1 MCSPKRD
8 TMHLH
13 NKPSFTVIFCLLFCI
28 LVAGSAFAQPQA
40 QSSQGQHNQ
49 TVQPTPL
56 PSDIDPADPALPVC
70 MRSATPAPPPTSTNT
85 PPNTKP
91 SSSDADIV
99 PSSKAPVGQ
108 VIKGKSGY
116 EMIKRV
122 QNIMLP
128 VTVVDDRRRLVTNLT
143 RRDFEVYEKGEPQE
157 IIDVRREDVPVS
169 IGI

>member
-56 PSDIDPADPALPVC
+56 PSDIDPADPALPVW
-70 MRSATPAPPPTSTNT
+70 MRPANPTPSTTSPSTTSKNAGTPAP
-85 PPNTKP
+85 
-91 SSSDADIV
+91 SDTD
-99 PSSKAPVGQ
+99 S
-108 VIKGKSGY
+108 
-116 EMIKRV
+116 
-122 QNIMLP
+122 
-128 VTVVDDRRRLVTNLT
+128 
-143 RRDFEVYEKGEPQE
+143 
-157 IIDVRREDVPVS
+157 
-169 IGI
+169 